1 MLTLMKT
8 FAPSCSFSRAIHSW
22 NAGVMTS
29 ETGAMRWATRL
40 VLAKLA
46 DIRGHID
53 RAWVKDRLV
62 HGLLD

>member
-1 MLTLMKT
+1 
-8 FAPSCSFSRAIHSW
+8 
-22 NAGVMTS
+22 MTS

-46 DIRGHID
+46 DIRSHID